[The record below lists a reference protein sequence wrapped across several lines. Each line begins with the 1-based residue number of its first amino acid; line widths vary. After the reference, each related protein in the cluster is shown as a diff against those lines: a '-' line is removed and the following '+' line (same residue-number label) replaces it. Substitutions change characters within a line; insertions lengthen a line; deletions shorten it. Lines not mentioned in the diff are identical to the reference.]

1 MKRKKIL
8 ALLLTAVVIVIAALF
23 LLPQGTGKS
32 SKKTVVVA
40 NQTIPAYAEIT
51 EEMLTTAEYPEDDVP
66 ENAVMEIENAVGC
79 KTLVEISTKE
89 MLMSNHLIAGEDVSG
104 GLSLLLDDG
113 MRAMSVLVDEVTGV
127 SNLLKV
133 GNKVDVIAV
142 LPNVNNDMVSKMLL
156 ENIEIVALDTTLM
169 GNPVNADGTPY
180 YTTVTLAVKPQD
192 AVKLALCSN
201 QGTVYL
207 MERPQNDAVSVP
219 TTQVKVENIVE

>member
-1 MKRKKIL
+1 MKRTKIL
-8 ALLLTAVVIVIAALF
+8 ALLLTAVVIIIAAIF
-23 LLPQGTGKS
+23 LLPQGAGKS

-51 EEMLTTAEYPEDDVP
+51 EEMLTTAEYSDDDVP

-169 GNPVNADGTPY
+169 GNPVDADGAPY

-192 AVKLALCSN
+192 AVKLALCSS

-219 TTQVKVENIVE
+219 TTQIKVENIAE